1 MVVFSLHSY
10 LTSLL
15 SGRSFEGNELYL
27 KPGRPGFHF
36 FSLYLES
43 QTPEVHEYDLSTN
56 EIWLILAGKATVRVR
71 GKKLKIKPGNALFL
85 PKDEQIGAAMGKEAL
100 LVKMKFSPE
109 MQLQALLPPVELDQE
124 ESQIA
129 DQLNQKIDDEGCLWL
144 KNKLAMRP
152 AQLLEDT
159 VNSYFNK
166 DMFAAPLANA
176 QLASALVYSIQ
187 AQRYTMAGDVNQ
199 VVFEGSTLDGFID
212 AHYMDVTLKQAADY
226 FGFNENYFSTLVK
239 NKTGK
244 SFVDHVNE
252 RRMIEA
258 KRLLAQ
264 PDMSLKEVIHTIG
277 YTSKSF
283 FYKKFSEYYGT
294 TPAAMRQQ
302 LFKDANI
309 NLH

>member
-15 SGRSFEGNELYL
+15 SGRNFNSDELYL
-27 KPGRPGFHF
+27 KPGRSSFQF
-36 FSLYLES
+36 FKLYLENRT
-43 QTPEVHEYDLSTN
+43 QDLHDYDVDTN
-56 EIWLILAGKATVRVR
+56 EIWFILAGKATIKVR

-85 PKDEQIGAAMGKEAL
+85 PKHEHVVLAMGKEAV
-100 LVKMKFSPE
+100 LVKLKFSDNV
-109 MQLQALLPPVELDQE
+109 QLPALLPAAELDAE
-124 ESQIA
+124 ERQIA
-129 DQLNQKIDDEGCLWL
+129 DQLDQKTDNDGCLWL
-144 KNKLAMRP
+144 RNKIAMRP
-152 AQLLEDT
+152 AQLLEDA
-159 VNSYFNK
+159 VNSYFSK
-166 DMFAAPLANA
+166 DMFAAPLASA
-176 QLASALVYSIQ
+176 QLAAALIYSIQ
-187 AQRYTMAGDVNQ
+187 AQRYTTVSDVKQ

-212 AHYMDVTLKQAADY
+212 AHYIDVTLKQAADF

-264 PDMSLKEVIHTIG
+264 PDMSLKEVIHAIG

-309 NLH
+309 NLR

>member
-1 MVVFSLHSY
+1 MVVFSLLSY

-15 SGRSFEGNELYL
+15 TGQEIPGNELHL
-27 KPGRPGFHF
+27 AAGRDSFNF
-36 FSLYLES
+36 FSLYLENR
-43 QTPEVHEYDLSTN
+43 TPDDHRYQLGTH
-56 EIWLILAGKATVRVR
+56 EIWFVLAGKATVKIK
-71 GKKLKIKPGNALFL
+71 GKKLKIKAGNALL
-85 PKDEQIGAAMGKEAL
+85 LSKETAVSIALGKEAVMVKL
-100 LVKMKFSPE
+100 KFKPTMELPDLLPSIRLDKEEERLVKKWDRE
-109 MQLQALLPPVELDQE
+109 
-124 ESQIA
+124 
-129 DQLNQKIDDEGCLWL
+129 IDEEGCLWL

-152 AQLLEDT
+152 AQLMEAA
-159 VNSYFNK
+159 VNSYLSK
-166 DMFAAPLANA
+166 DIFADALASA
-176 QLASALVYSIQ
+176 QLAGALVYSLQ
-187 AQRYTMAGDVNQ
+187 ARRYTTVDNVKQ

-239 NKTGK
+239 SKTGK

-258 KRLLAQ
+258 RRLLAQ
-264 PDMSLKEVIHTIG
+264 PDVSLKEVIHDIG

-294 TPAAMRQQ
+294 TPAAMRHQ

>member
-15 SGRSFEGNELYL
+15 SGRNFDGDELYL
-27 KPGRPGFHF
+27 QPGRPGFRF
-36 FSLYLES
+36 FRLYLEN
-43 QTPEVHEYDLSTN
+43 QTPDLHVYDLSTN
-56 EIWLILAGKATVRVR
+56 EIWLILAGKATVKVR

-85 PKDEQIGAAMGKEAL
+85 PTSEHVDVAMGKEAV
-100 LVKMKFSPE
+100 LVKLKFSDN
-109 MQLQALLPPVELDQE
+109 MQLQSLLPAVELDPE
-124 ESQIA
+124 ESEVA
-129 DQLNQKIDDEGCLWL
+129 AQLDQKIDTDGCLWL

-152 AQLLEDT
+152 AQLLEDA

-187 AQRYTMAGDVNQ
+187 AQRYTMVSDVNQ

-264 PDMSLKEVIHTIG
+264 PDISLKEVIHAIG

-309 NLH
+309 NLR